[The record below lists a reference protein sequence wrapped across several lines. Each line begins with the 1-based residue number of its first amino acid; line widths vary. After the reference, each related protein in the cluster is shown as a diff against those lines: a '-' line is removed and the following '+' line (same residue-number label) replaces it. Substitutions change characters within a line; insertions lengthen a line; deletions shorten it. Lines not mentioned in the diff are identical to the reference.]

1 MNSPRSTASSIDAQN
16 ALDTVFG
23 APPAQR
29 ANPSTG
35 EADVVLDDAER
46 RHAAGLM
53 RINHVGEVC
62 AQALYVGQ
70 AAVARDETTRAHL
83 LAAAQEETDHLAWCA
98 QRLDELDSR
107 PSLLNPLWYAGSYAI
122 GALAGLRGD
131 GWNLGFVVETERQVE
146 AHLDEHLQTLPAA
159 DARSRAILAVMK
171 ADEARHADHA
181 QAQGARVL
189 PPAGADADGDGVE
202 PDEDDRLPRLIARQQ
217 HCAVPAPLVRG
228 RFAPQARMGVWK
240 RVAGPEVCAA
250 NFGDSQ
256 AQPGK
261 RLSRPGC
268 GRDTALR
275 SPASGAPRSSCAP

>member
-1 MNSPRSTASSIDAQN
+1 MTSRALTPIDRLLVDAQN

-23 APPAQR
+23 APLAQR
-29 ANPSTG
+29 ANPATD
-35 EADVVLDDAER
+35 EAEVVLDDTER

-70 AAVARDETTRAHL
+70 AAVARDEATRAQL
-83 LAAAQEETDHLAWCA
+83 LGAAQEETDHLAWCA
-98 QRLDELDSR
+98 QRLRELDSR

-159 DARSRAILAVMK
+159 DARSRAILEVMK
-171 ADEARHADHA
+171 ADEARHADDA

-189 PPAGADADGDGVE
+189 PPPVPTLMAMASN
-202 PDEDDRLPRLIARQQ
+202 LMKTIAYRI
-217 HCAVPAPLVRG
+217 
-228 RFAPQARMGVWK
+228 
-240 RVAGPEVCAA
+240 
-250 NFGDSQ
+250 
-256 AQPGK
+256 
-261 RLSRPGC
+261 
-268 GRDTALR
+268 
-275 SPASGAPRSSCAP
+275 